1 MSVLLKAVIV
11 VVVIIIL
18 VRILKLESPKT
29 NAELERL
36 KLPNFKKKGNR
47 PKVVITGGAH
57 GDEPAGTI
65 ALQEMLAD
73 GDFSQYRGVDIIVI
87 PILNKSGARLG
98 TRETASGV
106 DLNREFRKDD
116 ASVHPAIR
124 DLRILSRDADLTIDL
139 HEGWGW
145 KRDGLG
151 SIGSSIYHSVETD
164 GPLVRRIA
172 EDVGFE
178 VLPPTDIVAGTYSEW
193 RRGLGARH
201 FLVETTGKKDIQP
214 LRLRVTQHKKIVRG
228 ILDNIFL

>member
-18 VRILKLESPKT
+18 VRILRYHNPKPP
-29 NAELERL
+29 EHEYL
-36 KLPNFKKKGNR
+36 KLPNFKKRGHR

-73 GDFSQYRGVDIIVI
+73 DDFSQYRGVDIIVI
-87 PILNKSGARLG
+87 PILNKSGVMLG

-151 SIGSSIYHSVETD
+151 SVGSSIYHSVETD

-178 VLPPTDIVAGTYSEW
+178 VLPPTDVVAGTYSEW